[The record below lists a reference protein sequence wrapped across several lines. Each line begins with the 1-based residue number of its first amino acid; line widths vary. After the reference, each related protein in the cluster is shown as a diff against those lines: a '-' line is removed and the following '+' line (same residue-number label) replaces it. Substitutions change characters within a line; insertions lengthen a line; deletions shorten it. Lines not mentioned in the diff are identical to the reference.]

1 MDFNSPRLLLSFPI
15 ELLTEII
22 QLADLDTRSSLCRV
36 SKGLSSLSTPIL
48 YRDILLKSS
57 SSVVKCLS
65 TLSTCSSSARYV
77 KMLHIAYNTAQA
89 STEDNIIESVELIK
103 NALACLPNILR
114 LAINPPTNERDAYEL
129 AICSTTFD
137 KLDTFIWS
145 SKFTVELLEF
155 LARHHQ
161 KLITVGFN
169 FEPLEQIQIHRY
181 SLENV
186 EAIVLP
192 KLVKFYGELHHVRL
206 LGASETLKS
215 VTAQWTGNVEDLVG
229 FEKSIMCLGQAKNLT
244 LGHSA
249 RP

>member
-1 MDFNSPRLLLSFPI
+1 M
-15 ELLTEII
+15 
-22 QLADLDTRSSLCRV
+22 
-36 SKGLSSLSTPIL
+36 
-48 YRDILLKSS
+48 
-57 SSVVKCLS
+57 
-65 TLSTCSSSARYV
+65 
-77 KMLHIAYNTAQA
+77 
-89 STEDNIIESVELIK
+89 
-103 NALACLPNILR
+103 
-114 LAINPPTNERDAYEL
+114 
-129 AICSTTFD
+129 
-137 KLDTFIWS
+137 
-145 SKFTVELLEF
+145 ELLEF

-229 FEKSIMCLGQAKNLT
+229 FEKSIMCLGQAKNLVEFDLLWPVVDIT
-244 LGHSA
+244 HLDIISRHLGTVQDLSIGLSSIYA
-249 RP
+249 REDEVNIPHLS